1 MISKQVLW
9 LRSHLTRHF
18 SSSYKTFVLSE
29 GFKAF
34 NKTNSHHQY
43 HWIEDEH
50 SLKSNLGTK
59 CELQN
64 KEVAELD
71 FISQANLFTILC
83 PKSLQACKIY
93 LRLCCQKLPNI
104 SENCCLSVSQA
115 PPTDCQSARV
125 PSCLTQLK
133 IKTKF
138 LWP

>member
-59 CELQN
+59 CKLQN

-71 FISQANLFTILC
+71 FISPANLFTILC
-83 PKSLQACKIY
+83 PKSLQACCKISFLDY
-93 LRLCCQKLPNI
+93 VVKSFPI
-104 SENCCLSVSQA
+104 SVKTVA
-115 PPTDCQSARV
+115 CQSVKLHLLTANQ
-125 PSCLTQLK
+125 PGCLHA
-133 IKTKF
+133 
-138 LWP
+138 WPN